1 MKKDIET
8 LRREKEKAEE
18 KKIFQA
24 INANCKR
31 KQAERKQAERKQA
44 AEKQR
49 QQQLEDIKSVI
60 KVTIFFIIIFVVV
73 VVLWLWCDA
82 EYKKSVVNCMDR
94 GYSEAYCEEIMKK

>member
-1 MKKDIET
+1 MITDIKQV
-8 LRREKEKAEE
+8 RKEKAEE
-18 KKIFQA
+18 QKIFQA
-24 INANCKR
+24 INDNCKR

-49 QQQLEDIKSVI
+49 QVTNIKSVI
-60 KVTIFFIIIFVVV
+60 KVTLFFVTMFAAV

-82 EYKKSVVNCMDR
+82 EYKKSVASCMDR

>member
-1 MKKDIET
+1 MMKDIEQVKK
-8 LRREKEKAEE
+8 EKEREEERKLLKA
-18 KKIFQA
+18 ID
-24 INANCKR
+24 ANCKR

-49 QQQLEDIKSVI
+49 QQQIEDIKSVI
-60 KVTIFFIIIFVVV
+60 KVTIFFIIMFAVV

-82 EYKKSVVNCMDR
+82 EYKKSVTNCMDR